1 MINRYDNSEVEKIRE
16 SSLLVGETLAEVG
29 KILRP
34 GIKTKELDKRAEE
47 FIRDNGAIP
56 TFKGYGGFPT
66 ALCISINEVVVHGF
80 PSDYEIKDSDI
91 VSIDCGVTKDG
102 FVGDSAYTFMMPNV
116 SDEAR
121 KLCRITKESLYIGI
135 EMAVAENRVGDI
147 SWAIQGYCEGNGYG
161 VVRDLCGHGVGR
173 NLHEKPDVPN
183 FGKRGNGPKLKDGMV
198 IAIEPMITAGTYKVY
213 QAKDG
218 WTIYTQDKK
227 PAAHYEHDVVIRQGK
242 AEILSSFAPIE
253 ALGY

>member
-1 MINRYDNSEVEKIRE
+1 
-16 SSLLVGETLAEVG
+16 
-29 KILRP
+29 
-34 GIKTKELDKRAEE
+34 
-47 FIRDNGAIP
+47 
-56 TFKGYGGFPT
+56 
-66 ALCISINEVVVHGF
+66 VVVHGF
-80 PSDYEIKDSDI
+80 PSDYEVKDNDI
-91 VSIDCGVTKDG
+91 VSIDCGVTKNG
-102 FVGDSAYTFMMPNV
+102 FVGDSAYTFAMPNI
-116 SDEAR
+116 SEEAK
-121 KLCRITKESLYIGI
+121 KLLKVTKESLYLGI
-135 EMAVAENRVGDI
+135 EMAVAGNRVGDI

-173 NLHEKPDVPN
+173 QLHEKPDVPN
-183 FGKRGNGPKLKDGMV
+183 FGKRGDGPKLKEGMV
-198 IAIEPMITAGTYKVY
+198 LAIEPMITAGTYKVY

>member
-1 MINRYDNSEVEKIRE
+1 MINTYDNSEVEKIRE
-16 SSLLVGETLAEVG
+16 SSLLVGLTLAEVG

-34 GIKTKELDKRAEE
+34 GIQTKELDKRAEE
-47 FIRDNGAIP
+47 FIRDNEAIP

-80 PSDYEIKDSDI
+80 PSDYEVKDSDI
-91 VSIDCGVTKDG
+91 VSIDCGVTKNG

-116 SDEAR
+116 SNEAR
-121 KLCRITKESLYIGI
+121 KLCRITKESLYLGI
-135 EMAVAENRVGDI
+135 EMAIVGNRVGDI

-183 FGKRGNGPKLKDGMV
+183 FGKRGNGSKLKEGMV
-198 IAIEPMITAGTYKVY
+198 IAIEPMITAGTYKVC

-227 PAAHYEHDVVIRQGK
+227 LAAHYEHDVVICQGK